1 MSNALEQLQLTPQER
16 RIVVAIGLVVIV
28 VLNLLFVWPHFGEWS
43 KTQKQLEQTY
53 REIENYNRVIALDL
67 DPTNGYKKQ
76 LVKLEK
82 RERQEGAARPV
93 ESEVA
98 LQTTIKR
105 VADANE
111 VRVDKF
117 LPIASSGK
125 ADDFFEEQAEQITI
139 LSQEPQ
145 LINFLYQIGNDP
157 SMIRVSSLTLNP
169 DNAVTRYKFT
179 GTITLT
185 ANYARKPAVPA
196 PAKAPAPATKQPV
209 AATKQ
214 PAAATKQPAAAT
226 KQPGPAA
233 KQPAPPVKQAAKPAA
248 PKPGAPPVPG
258 GQPAGNS
265 KTSPSP
271 TNSRGQSSIRKN
283 L

>member
-1 MSNALEQLQLTPQER
+1 MSSALEQLQLTPQER

-28 VLNLLFVWPHFGEWS
+28 VLNVLFVWPHFGEWG

-53 REIENYNRVIALDL
+53 RTIESYNKEIALDI
-67 DPTNGYKKQ
+67 DPTNGFKKQ
-76 LVKLEK
+76 LAKLEK
-82 RERQEGAARPV
+82 LERQEGAARPV

-105 VADANE
+105 VADSNG

-117 LPIASSGK
+117 IPVASRGK
-125 ADDFFEEQAEQITI
+125 TDDFFEEQAEQITI

-157 SMIRVSSLTLNP
+157 SMIRVSSLTLQP
-169 DNAVTRYKFT
+169 DNAVNRYKFN

-185 ANYARKPAVPA
+185 ANYAKR
-196 PAKAPAPATKQPV
+196 PV
-209 AATKQ
+209 
-214 PAAATKQPAAAT
+214 
-226 KQPGPAA
+226 
-233 KQPAPPVKQAAKPAA
+233 VAAKPAA
-248 PKPGAPPVPG
+248 KPPPPIKLTPGNKPAANPNPNPG
-258 GQPAGNS
+258 GPPLPTHKPAAAPRTIPNP
-265 KTSPSP
+265 TSPPGSNP
-271 TNSRGQSSIRKN
+271 LRRN

>member
-1 MSNALEQLQLTPQER
+1 MSNAVEQLQLSPQER

-28 VLNLLFVWPHFGEWS
+28 VLNLLFVWPHFGDWS
-43 KTQKQLEQTY
+43 KTQRQLDQTY
-53 REIENYNRVIALDL
+53 KLIENYNRGISQDI
-67 DPTNGYKKQ
+67 DPVNGFKKQ
-76 LVKLEK
+76 LAKLEK
-82 RERQEGAARPV
+82 RERQEGAAKPM

-98 LQTTIKR
+98 LQPTIKR

-117 LPIASSGK
+117 LPIASASK

-157 SMIRVSSLTLNP
+157 SMIRVSSLTLHP
-169 DNAVTRYKFT
+169 DNPLNRYRFT

-185 ANYARKPAVPA
+185 ANYAKRPALPAVPA
-196 PAKAPAPATKQPV
+196 PKTVKPTKGTAPV
-209 AATKQ
+209 
-214 PAAATKQPAAAT
+214 
-226 KQPGPAA
+226 A
-233 KQPAPPVKQAAKPAA
+233 KQPAPV
-248 PKPGAPPVPG
+248 KPGAKPG
-258 GQPAGNS
+258 GPPAPGANPRTVPRPANLPGQ
-265 KTSPSP
+265 TSV
-271 TNSRGQSSIRKN
+271 RKN